1 MSPTSTG
8 TVVPMPHMGV
18 SIEEGTITVW
28 QVAVGD
34 AVAEGDVLCEI
45 ATDKVDMEVESPA
58 AGVVTAIF
66 AEAEAVVPVGEA
78 ICELDGDGAGAARM
92 WRVRARPP
100 ARGLRAPSAEFPET
114 PRRRPRV
121 ARATRLRESPRE
133 RPAGATRMGAS
144 ILLRPPTR

>member
-45 ATDKVDMEVESPA
+45 ATDKVDM
-58 AGVVTAIF
+58 
-66 AEAEAVVPVGEA
+66 
-78 ICELDGDGAGAARM
+78 
-92 WRVRARPP
+92 
-100 ARGLRAPSAEFPET
+100 
-114 PRRRPRV
+114 
-121 ARATRLRESPRE
+121 
-133 RPAGATRMGAS
+133 
-144 ILLRPPTR
+144 

>member
-45 ATDKVDMEVESPA
+45 ATDKVDMEVE
-58 AGVVTAIF
+58 
-66 AEAEAVVPVGEA
+66 
-78 ICELDGDGAGAARM
+78 
-92 WRVRARPP
+92 
-100 ARGLRAPSAEFPET
+100 T
-114 PRRRPRV
+114 PRRRPSL
-121 ARATRLRESPRE
+121 ARAGRLRASPRE